1 MHVLS
6 KRNDSPSKASRPF
19 DKERDGF
26 VLGKRGILILEELNH
41 ALNRNAYIYAEIAGY
56 SSNSGVYHMVL
67 PKEDGSDAAEAI
79 VQT

>member
-1 MHVLS
+1 MYFLRETTLLLGLAHLIKKEMVLFWG
-6 KRNDSPSKASRPF
+6 R
-19 DKERDGF
+19 
-26 VLGKRGILILEELNH
+26 RGILILEELNH